1 MTIRVTSLLGDMDE
15 ARFAG
20 RHVVEVPIPWDE
32 ASRRRLRKT
41 AADGTDV
48 VIDIERGAYLAD
60 GRVLADDG
68 ARLLVV
74 ARVPEPALVVSFD
87 LGLDPTRLVEQALAF
102 GHAFGNQHVPVE
114 VFDGKARLPLGA
126 SEAIARATVDALNLD
141 RAHVAVE
148 DVALGR
154 RRPLSV
160 GHPHSHKH
168 GS

>member
-1 MTIRVTSLLGDMDE
+1 MTIRVTSLLGDVDE
-15 ARFAG
+15 TRFAG
-20 RHVVEVPIPWDE
+20 RRVVEVPIAWDE

-48 VIDIERGAYLAD
+48 VIDIEHGAYLAD
-60 GRVLADDG
+60 GCVLADDG
-68 ARLLVV
+68 ARVLVV
-74 ARVPEPALVVSFD
+74 ARVREPALVVSFD

-114 VFDGKARLPLGA
+114 VSDGQARLPLVA
-126 SEAIARATVDALNLD
+126 SEAIARATVDTLELD
-141 RAHVAVE
+141 GANVAVE
-148 DVALGR
+148 DVALGL

-160 GHPHSHKH
+160 GHPHSHER